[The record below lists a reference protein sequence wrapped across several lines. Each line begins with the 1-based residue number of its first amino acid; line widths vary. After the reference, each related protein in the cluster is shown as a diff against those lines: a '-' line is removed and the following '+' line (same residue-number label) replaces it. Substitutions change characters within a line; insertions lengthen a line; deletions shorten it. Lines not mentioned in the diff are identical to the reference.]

1 MSVEIRLAEEKDY
14 EQCVRL
20 LGVLKA
26 STGGEGNATEKPTEI
41 KRTVYNDMIKGDR
54 GLVLVAEENGKLLGM
69 SSISFNLALRYEQS
83 YCQLEE
89 LVVDSSARG
98 KNVGGPQRSF
108 LSRRSQQQALRAGN
122 KTAHIAELD

>member
-54 GLVLVAEENGKLLGM
+54 
-69 SSISFNLALRYEQS
+69 
-83 YCQLEE
+83 
-89 LVVDSSARG
+89 
-98 KNVGGPQRSF
+98 
-108 LSRRSQQQALRAGN
+108 
-122 KTAHIAELD
+122 